1 MAFLNR
7 VTGWES
13 VPQLHY
19 VEWHYGAPN
28 TDFDFSDGGR
38 WPPKSLDQK
47 MAAHTQNGAMLMGL
61 SDMAA
66 GITPTGY
73 QHSVIP
79 PFARAKTLVQFDGTD
94 TDFFSPDAS
103 GEKKSVSVPSNWT
116 SVFARANGGMTE
128 CWYPVGVMP
137 AAMSLRPISIAPFCV
152 CAAIFWSS
160 DFGGHRPPS
169 EKSKSVFG
177 AP

>member
-1 MAFLNR
+1 MKVMTSSPARTTRPLGSR
-7 VTGWES
+7 S
-13 VPQLHY
+13 V
-19 VEWHYGAPN
+19 A
-28 TDFDFSDGGR
+28 
-38 WPPKSLDQK
+38 
-47 MAAHTQNGAMLMGL
+47 
-61 SDMAA
+61 
-66 GITPTGY
+66 
-73 QHSVIP
+73 
-79 PFARAKTLVQFDGTD
+79 
-94 TDFFSPDAS
+94 DAS

-116 SVFARANGGMTE
+116 SVFARANGGMTD